1 MSLNPSDIE
10 KLALLARINISE
22 NESRLVTERISAVLD
37 LVNQLQAQDTE
48 GVEPMA
54 HPMDANQIL
63 RVDEVTESNEREK
76 LMSNAP
82 AREDGLFLVPRVIE

>member
-22 NESRLVTERISAVLD
+22 NESRVVTERISAVLD
-37 LVNQLQAQDTE
+37 LVDQLQAQDTE

-63 RVDEVTESNEREK
+63 RADEVTESNEREK

>member
-22 NESRLVTERISAVLD
+22 NESQLVTERIGAVLN
-37 LVNQLQAQDTE
+37 LVDQLQAQDTE

-54 HPMDANQIL
+54 HPMDAIQIL
-63 RVDEVTESNEREK
+63 RADEVTESNDRDN